1 MVDIPRTIEE
11 HSIKLETLLSN
22 NVYSI
27 MEVILSLELTSM
39 LV

>member
-11 HSIKLETLLSN
+11 YSIKLETLLSN

-27 MEVILSLELTSM
+27 MEVILLLELTSM